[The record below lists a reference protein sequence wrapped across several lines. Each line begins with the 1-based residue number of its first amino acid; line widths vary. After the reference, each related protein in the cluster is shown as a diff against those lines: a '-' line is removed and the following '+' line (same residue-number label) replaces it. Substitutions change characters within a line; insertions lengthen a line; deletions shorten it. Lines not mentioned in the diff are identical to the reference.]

1 MMYSNNPEKEVSN
14 YYNNNGKIVNS
25 VNIIKEIMN
34 NHFKINFD
42 FLKLQR
48 FMIMRFIT
56 IRVKDDDDGYLLYL
70 NILKLLSKIPIN

>member
-1 MMYSNNPEKEVSN
+1 M
-14 YYNNNGKIVNS
+14 NS